1 MCARYQDP
9 LWGEIDLREPVL
21 VELAQ
26 SAPMLR
32 LRGIHQAG
40 ASFYLYPERYAT
52 TRFGHSLGVLH
63 LLAALGAS
71 LEEQVAGLLHDV
83 PHTAFSHTVD
93 ILFPNDEHNFHE
105 GFHHQTISNS
115 EIPSIL
121 SRYEVPLVA
130 ALEPDRYPLLEQ
142 PLPDICADRLDYSL
156 RDLHALGRISSRDAV
171 SFLSHLI
178 PTPHGIWVDDMQ
190 AALWYATLF
199 KEANDLRWAGPGEA
213 GAYWALAGA
222 LRRAYELGEFTHHD
236 LFSTDDLAMQKLRAL
251 DDPIVEAYLHLLTP
265 GTTFYEVSDDGP
277 YFAAHMKQRHVDP
290 YVLQDGAEQ
299 PQRLSTLSPEYA
311 RTLAAIPPGK
321 SVHYRLWSDS
331 LPPILASNLQA
342 QRV

>member
-1 MCARYQDP
+1 MCALYQDP

-26 SAPMLR
+26 SAPILR

-40 ASFYLYPERYAT
+40 ASFYLYPERYAA
-52 TRFGHSLGVLH
+52 TRFEHSLGVLH
-63 LLAALGAS
+63 MLASLGAS

-105 GFHHQTISNS
+105 GFQREIISNS
-115 EIPSIL
+115 EIPAIL
-121 SRYEVPLVA
+121 SRYDVPLAA

-142 PLPDICADRLDYSL
+142 PLPDLCADRLDYSL
-156 RDLHALGRISSRDAV
+156 RAIDSLGHISSRDAI
-171 SFLSHLI
+171 SFLAHLI
-178 PTPHGIWVDDMQ
+178 PTPQGIWVDDAQ
-190 AALWYATLF
+190 VALWYAMLF
-199 KEANDLRWAGPGEA
+199 KEANDLRWAAPGEA

-222 LRRAYELGEFTHHD
+222 LRRAYQLGAFTDQD

-251 DDPIVEAYLHLLTP
+251 DDAIIMAYLHLLTP
-265 GTTFYEVSDDGP
+265 GTTFYEVADSGP
-277 YFAAHMKQRHVDP
+277 YFAAYMKQRHVDP
-290 YVLQDGAEQ
+290 WVLQHGDEQ
-299 PQRLSTLSPEYA
+299 PQRLSQLSHEYA
-311 RTLAAIPPGK
+311 RTLAAVPPGK
-321 SVHYRLWSDS
+321 NVHYRLWSDS
-331 LPPILASNLQA
+331 MPPILAGNIKA